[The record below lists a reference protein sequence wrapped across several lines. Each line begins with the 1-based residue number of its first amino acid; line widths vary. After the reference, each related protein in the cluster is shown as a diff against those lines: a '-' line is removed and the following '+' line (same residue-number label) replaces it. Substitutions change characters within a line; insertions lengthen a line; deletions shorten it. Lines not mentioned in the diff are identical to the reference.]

1 MSVNK
6 ISERVPSPFCTF
18 ALLAVLKTSS
28 AIIPTIARL
37 KKMAMMTNR
46 PFWVAGDLPDKKLM
60 ESLSGSK
67 GWKRIGKLKKHSK
80 TPIYSDLPGHL
91 VKIMCMCCSVVIG
104 RKWAVEGFVNVSVF
118 SALTGSKTAGYLDIK
133 HGLPNVTV
141 YLLPLS
147 VSLSAWLP
155 FRLSV
160 CLSVRLSVCLFI
172 CLSDHRAV
180 LF

>member
-1 MSVNK
+1 
-6 ISERVPSPFCTF
+6 
-18 ALLAVLKTSS
+18 
-28 AIIPTIARL
+28 
-37 KKMAMMTNR
+37 
-46 PFWVAGDLPDKKLM
+46 M

-160 CLSVRLSVCLFI
+160 CLSVRLSVCLSVSPSKGNRGTI
-172 CLSDHRAV
+172 RGKEKIILTSVGIELTTSRLDLSLLCRLSYEAGQRKSGTIW
-180 LF
+180 